1 MGERRVTGS
10 GTACVNCAGED
21 DGGED
26 ERGEENVRETRLFVF
41 SVEYNLFQKERTRI
55 GMEFGTEQ
63 PNWGRFVPC
72 SLAAK
77 RPCIIIS
84 FISSCGTR
92 DASFFLIII
101 PRTRFSV
108 RYDNVCEKEKRKTT
122 WAQAIDCLIA
132 AAPTLGRGKA
142 TMCSAREKE
151 KKKKKKQRREKSSD
165 ILLHMSPPIQSGIQQ
180 RKKTTSSPRIHTSSI
195 TYG

>member
-1 MGERRVTGS
+1 MEERTKEGRKTSEKPV
-10 GTACVNCAGED
+10 C
-21 DGGED
+21 
-26 ERGEENVRETRLFVF
+26 LYF

-101 PRTRFSV
+101 PGTRFSV
-108 RYDNVCEKEKRKTT
+108 RYDNVCEKEKKKTT

-132 AAPTLGRGKA
+132 AAPTLGRGGRPRCVA
-142 TMCSAREKE
+142 QE
-151 KKKKKKQRREKSSD
+151 KKKKKKQKREKSSD
-165 ILLHMSPPIQSGIQQ
+165 ILLHMSPHTIQVSSKE
-180 RKKTTSSPRIHTSSI
+180 KKDHFFPRIHTSSI
-195 TYG
+195 TCG